1 MRLNINRPTTINGA
15 DHSDA
20 KRLMK
25 ERFQGVLDLRPPP
38 SLFEWTSVSKLSMME
53 LEASMKTIVKE
64 REHPNFRVSD
74 ALRQFRTIDN
84 KKLI

>member
-1 MRLNINRPTTINGA
+1 
-15 DHSDA
+15 
-20 KRLMK
+20 MK
-25 ERFQGVLDLRPPP
+25 GRFQGVLDLRPPT
-38 SLFEWTSVSKLSMME
+38 SLFKWTSVSKLSMME